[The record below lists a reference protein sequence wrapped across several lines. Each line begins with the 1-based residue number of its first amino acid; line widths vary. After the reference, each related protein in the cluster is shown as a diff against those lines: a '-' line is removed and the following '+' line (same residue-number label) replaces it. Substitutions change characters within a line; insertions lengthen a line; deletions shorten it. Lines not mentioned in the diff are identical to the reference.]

1 MNEKVYR
8 VLEFDKI
15 KEMTAQKAISP
26 MARKDIGEIVPVF
39 EEHKIRDMLAETDE
53 AVSVIMHKGALPLS
67 GLRDVKRSARYAEKG
82 GVLSMGELLDIMTS
96 LRVARETLEFMKDDA
111 FSDPDSLHHIKGYM
125 EVINPEKR
133 LEDHIDSCIESEE
146 TMRDTASPLLHD
158 IRRRITRQREAARDR
173 INAMV
178 SSNTNKELLADAVV
192 TMRDGRF
199 VIPVKQE
206 NRAKF
211 PGIIHDRSATG
222 ATLFIEPQSV
232 VNINNEI
239 RELELKEREEINRIL
254 AELSREVGSSVRH
267 IISNQKY
274 LTRLDVIFAKAK
286 MSVQMGGSAAK
297 VSKKGIIDIRRGRHP
312 LLDPQKAVP
321 LDIYCGKDYRTLVVT
336 GPNTGG
342 KTVTL
347 KTVGLMMLMHQ
358 SGMHIP
364 AGPGTYLPV
373 MRKIF
378 ADIGDEQ
385 SIEQSLS
392 TFSSHMK
399 NIVEIMAEADSR
411 TLVLVDELGAG
422 TDPTEGAALAISILD
437 WLKERGCMTFAT
449 THYSELKKYA
459 ISTEGVENA
468 SMEFDVETL
477 SPTYRLT
484 IGVAGKSN
492 AFEISKKLGIPSEII
507 EHAREL
513 IDSEELEFE
522 NIISAIEE
530 DRSAAEAERGR
541 AAALKLKLNRRED
554 EIRRRQENAEEK
566 REKMLKKARQEAF
579 DIVAEARR
587 FADEIKQEMKELRD
601 MQENAPAA
609 NAEMTRRQQVVRRK
623 LRQKSDEYR
632 ETFEPAVNAKPASRD
647 ELELGDRINLV
658 TMGQKGIVASLPDD
672 KGNLYVQIG
681 NMKLKVKLA
690 DITKIDKHGVQKSF
704 DNEKPQRSNYSNMY
718 SQKTMN
724 ISTSINVIGK
734 NLDDAVMEVDKYLDD
749 AYMAGLPQV
758 TVIHGR
764 GTGTL
769 RRGLQQLFRKH
780 AHVDSFAPGSFYEGG
795 EGVTVVDLKQ

>member
-15 KEMTAQKAISP
+15 KEMTAQKAVSP
-26 MARKDIGEIVPVF
+26 MAKKAVGEIVPVF
-39 EEHKIRDMLAETDE
+39 EEHKIKEMLAETDE
-53 AVSVIMHKGALPLS
+53 AVSVIMHKGTLPLGS
-67 GLRDVKRSARYAEKG
+67 LRDVKRSVRYAEKG
-82 GVLSMGELLDIMTS
+82 GVLSMKELLDIMQS
-96 LRVARETLEFMKDDA
+96 LRAAREVYDFMKDDQLDDIPKL
-111 FSDPDSLHHIKGYM
+111 SEYVEL
-125 EVINPEKR
+125 INPQRR
-133 LEDHIDSCIESEE
+133 LEEHIDSCIESEE
-146 TMRDTASPLLHD
+146 EMRDTASPMLHD
-158 IRRRITRQREAARDR
+158 IRRRIERQREAARER
-173 INAMV
+173 VNSMV
-178 SSNTNKELLADAVV
+178 TSSVYRDMLQDTVV
-192 TMRDGRF
+192 SMRDGRF
-199 VIPVKQE
+199 VLPVKQE
-206 NRAKF
+206 NRARF

-222 ATLFIEPQSV
+222 ATLFIEPQAV

-254 AELSREVGSSVRH
+254 GELSRETGAAVRF
-267 IISNQKY
+267 IINNQKY

-286 MSVQMGGSAAK
+286 MSVEFGGNAAK

-312 LLDPQKAVP
+312 LIDREKAVP
-321 LDIYCGKDYRTLVVT
+321 LDIYCGKDYHTLVIT

-373 MRKIF
+373 MKKIF

-399 NIVEIMAEADSR
+399 NIVEIMSEADSR
-411 TLVLVDELGAG
+411 TLVLADELGAG

-437 WLKERGCMTFAT
+437 WLKEKGCMTLAT

-459 ISTEGVENA
+459 ISTEDVENA

-477 SPTYRLT
+477 SPTYKLT

-492 AFEISKKLGIPSEII
+492 AFEISKKLGIAPEII
-507 EHAREL
+507 DHAREL
-513 IDSEELEFE
+513 IATEDLEFE

-530 DRSAAEAERGR
+530 DRTAAEAERDK
-541 AAALKLKLNRRED
+541 ALALKLKL
-554 EIRRRQENAEEK
+554 RRQEDELERRQKNAEEK
-566 REKMLKKARQEAF
+566 RRKMIDKARQEAF
-579 DIVAEARR
+579 DIVAEAKE
-587 FADEIKQEMKELRD
+587 FAEEVRQELKELKEL
-601 MQENAPAA
+601 QQSAPNSEAA
-609 NAEMTRRQQVVRRK
+609 RRHHVVRKK
-623 LRQKSDEYR
+623 LREKSDEYR
-632 ETFEPAVNAKPASRD
+632 EVYEPAVNAKPASRD
-647 ELELGDRINLV
+647 ELNVGDRINLV
-658 TMGQKGIVASLPDD
+658 TMGQKGTVVSLPDD
-672 KGNLYVQIG
+672 KDNLYVQIG

-704 DNEKPQRSNYSNMY
+704 EKPASVSYGSMY

-734 NLDDAVMEVDKYLDD
+734 VLDDAIMEVDKYLDD

-764 GTGTL
+764 GEGIL
-769 RRGLQQLFRKH
+769 KRGLQQHFRRH
-780 AHVDSFAPGSFYEGG
+780 PHIDSFHSGSFGEGG
-795 EGVTVVDLKQ
+795 DGVTVVNLKQ